1 MRLFG
6 IVAGAIWFTVSFA
19 NAQVPIKTLRDLIEI
34 AKTNL
39 PVLKQKLAQ
48 VNVSRA
54 AVTDV
59 EHSFLPQVRA
69 SAQYSFGSDNSI
81 SGSTFPF
88 SSTIST
94 SGGIRA
100 ENKLEP
106 ATGSIAVLYGEYEV
120 YNFGLNAARR
130 QAANAFI
137 DLNQSDYERELY
149 FLEFNVAKTYFNFLK
164 NYNKLNTDKQNIQR
178 YENLYVLIRTQVI
191 SGLRPGSD
199 TSSAKAEISKARIGY
214 NQTLGAVNQTI
225 TQLAYFTGNNLLSFD
240 QLALNFEQSVFK
252 SALDSQLIAH
262 SSELNK
268 NPLIEYLYKRKNIFD
283 TNERVIEK
291 SFSPKIILGAS
302 VLARG
307 SSVQYNDNYQSL
319 LEGFG
324 YQRFNYVVGAAVNY
338 NLLNNLYRRDKIAI
352 NKFQIES
359 INSEIQQQVETLH
372 ATSLQAENALQTAQ
386 ANLLEIPIQIQ
397 VAQETFTQKSA
408 QYKSGL
414 ISLNDLKNSAF
425 VLFRAQSDE
434 IDFQN
439 DWYVAQLE
447 RAAAKG
453 NLETFIQS
461 LK

>member
-1 MRLFG
+1 MRFFG
-6 IVAGAIWFTVSFA
+6 IISTVIWLTTSFGS
-19 NAQVPIKTLRDLIEI
+19 AQAQTRTLIDLIES

-39 PVLKQKLAQ
+39 PILKQKLAQ
-48 VNVSRA
+48 VNVARA
-54 AVTDV
+54 GVTDV
-59 EHSFLPQVRA
+59 EHSFLPQVRG

-106 ATGSIAVLYGEYEV
+106 ATGSIAVLYSEYEI
-120 YNFGLNAARR
+120 YNSGLNAARR

-137 DLNQSDYERELY
+137 DLNQSDFQRELY
-149 FLEFNVAKTYFNFLK
+149 FLELNVAKTYFGYLK
-164 NYNKLNTDKQNIQR
+164 NNNKLNSDKQNIER
-178 YENLYVLIRTQVI
+178 YENLYVLIRAQVV

-199 TSSAKAEISKARIGY
+199 TSSAKVEISKARIGY
-214 NQTLGAVNQTI
+214 NQTLSAVNQAM
-225 TQLAYFTGNNLLSFD
+225 TQLAYFTNLDVKKLFID
-240 QLALNFEQSVFK
+240 TLKTTFNTNFVSMSV
-252 SALDSQLIAH
+252 DSV
-262 SSELNK
+262 N
-268 NPLIEYLYKRKNIFD
+268 NPLVDYLNKRKNIFD
-283 TNERVIEK
+283 INEKVIEK

-324 YQRFNYVVGAAVNY
+324 YQRFNYVIGAAVNY
-338 NLLNNLYRRDKIAI
+338 NLFNNLYRRDKIAI

-359 INSEIQQQVETLH
+359 SDLEIKQQQLVLNN
-372 ATSLQAENALQTAQ
+372 AALQAENALQTAQ

-397 VAQETFTQKSA
+397 AAQETFTQKLA
-408 QYKSGL
+408 QYRSGL

-434 IDFQN
+434 IEFQT

-453 NLETFIQS
+453 SLETFIQS

>member
-1 MRLFG
+1 MRFFAI
-6 IVAGAIWFTVSFA
+6 IVTVIWLTTSWA
-19 NAQVPIKTLRDLIEI
+19 NAQVQTKTLIELIES

-48 VNVSRA
+48 VKVARA
-54 AVTDV
+54 VVTDV
-59 EHSFLPQVRA
+59 EHSFLPQIRA

-88 SSTIST
+88 SSTIAT

-100 ENKLEP
+100 DNKLEP
-106 ATGSIAVLYGEYEV
+106 ATGSLAVLYGDYEV
-120 YNFGLNAARR
+120 YNFGLNAAKR

-137 DLNQSDYERELY
+137 DLNQSDFERELY
-149 FLEFNVAKTYFNFLK
+149 FLELNVAKAYFSFLK
-164 NYNKLNTDKQNIQR
+164 NQNKLNTDKQNIER
-178 YENLYVLIRTQVI
+178 YENLYELIRAQVV

-214 NQTLGAVNQTI
+214 NQTLGAVNQAM
-225 TQLAYFTGNNLLSFD
+225 TQLAYFTVIDSKKLFIDTLKTTFNGN
-240 QLALNFEQSVFK
+240 
-252 SALDSQLIAH
+252 LIAM
-262 SSELNK
+262 SLDTFN
-268 NPLIEYLYKRKNIFD
+268 NPLIDYLYKRKNIFD

-291 SFSPKIILGAS
+291 SFSPKIIIGAS

-324 YQRFNYVVGAAVNY
+324 YQRFNYVLGAAVNY
-338 NLLNNLYRRDKIAI
+338 NLFNNLYRRDKIAI
-352 NKFQIES
+352 NKLQMESSNLEIE
-359 INSEIQQQVETLH
+359 QQVETLH

-397 VAQETFTQKSA
+397 AAQETYSQKLA

-414 ISLNDLKNSAF
+414 ISLNDLRNAAF
-425 VLFRAQSDE
+425 GLYRAQSDYF
-434 IDFQN
+434 DFQN

-447 RAAAKG
+447 RAAATGK
-453 NLETFIQS
+453 LETFIQS